1 MSKLEEMER
10 ALTEALRYQSELEQA
25 LERVISKRQ
34 RDRREEE
41 VVFALELPD
50 GSIRHEG
57 NSFELA
63 LEASKFYDDARIV
76 SQVRQPWKIV
86 SPAEEE
92 EVEGN

>member
-1 MSKLEEMER
+1 MSNLEETER
-10 ALTEALRYQSELEQA
+10 ALKEALRYQSELEQA

-50 GSIRHEG
+50 GNIRHEG